1 MPARC
6 DGNKWQALI
15 GLFEL
20 SSGHEGSP
28 RCFKCNCWVEII
40 LPPSE
45 SKERRSLVHTSLQ
58 RSVASSTPNEIEGI
72 LLDRE
77 VFRPNGRRVCSNE
90 TWSYKRY
97 AFGSLRANKC
107 ELASS

>member
-6 DGNKWQALI
+6 NGNRWQAFI
-15 GLFEL
+15 GLFES
-20 SSGHEGSP
+20 SSGHKGSP
-28 RCFKCNCWVEII
+28 RCFECNYWVEII

-45 SKERRSLVHTSLQ
+45 SKERRSLVHPGLQ

-77 VFRPNGRRVCSNE
+77 VFRPNGRRVCSHRPGAMKGMDVWFIE
-90 TWSYKRY
+90 SK
-97 AFGSLRANKC
+97 
-107 ELASS
+107 